1 MEYANMHLFRSE
13 VNGIERGKKLNK
25 TE

>member
-1 MEYANMHLFRSE
+1 MEYANIHLFGSE